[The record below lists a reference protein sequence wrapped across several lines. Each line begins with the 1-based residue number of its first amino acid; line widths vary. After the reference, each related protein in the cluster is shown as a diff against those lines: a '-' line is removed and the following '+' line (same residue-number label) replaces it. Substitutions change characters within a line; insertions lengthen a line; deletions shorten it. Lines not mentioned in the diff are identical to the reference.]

1 MQSWQVSRHLSGIW
15 CNRGFSWFYWTTIC
29 GDLEYVKLITQGKWI
44 NLHEEPH
51 NQKAQNSR
59 RNLGFGWGVCFTR
72 VVGIR
77 VGFEGS
83 RGGGVVVV
91 VVKGLIRQTKEFLD
105 PSPLFKLRK
114 CTFHGY
120 RVVVRGWWGW
130 TKWVKRVRKDKLPPI
145 K

>member
-1 MQSWQVSRHLSGIW
+1 MRNPTIRKLRIQGGIW
-15 CNRGFSWFYWTTIC
+15 VLAEESVSPGSW
-29 GDLEYVKLITQGKWI
+29 E
-44 NLHEEPH
+44 
-51 NQKAQNSR
+51 
-59 RNLGFGWGVCFTR
+59 LGLGLKGAGGV
-72 VVGIR
+72 VV
-77 VGFEGS
+77 
-83 RGGGVVVV
+83 VVVV